1 MPKSKGGFV
10 YILASKP
17 NGTLYVGVTSDI
29 VRRVHQHR
37 TGEGSDFVDE
47 YDVTCLVHL
56 EPFDDIENAIRR
68 EKQLKAWRREWKL
81 NLIRE
86 HNPTWDDLYDEACQT
101 HGRDWST
108 PGGPPAPS

>member
-37 TGEGSDFVDE
+37 NGQGAEFVDE
-47 YDVTCLVHL
+47 YDVTRLVHL
-56 EPFDDIENAIRR
+56 EHFDDIEAAIQR
-68 EKQLKAWRREWKL
+68 EKQLKAWRRDWKL
-81 NLIRE
+81 TLIRE
-86 HNPTWDDLYDEACQT
+86 HNPTWRDLYEEACRTYATSQ
-101 HGRDWST
+101 GA
-108 PGGPPAPS
+108 G